1 MQPIQILLV
10 EDDPGDVDLVMEYLE
25 ESGVRLD
32 IQVVENG
39 AKAIAYLR
47 HEGQY
52 AHARCPDLILLDLNL
67 PCKGGHAVLR
77 DIKSDATL
85 AHIPVVIL
93 TSSDDEQDVLRS
105 YELGAKYYVTKPL
118 GLAQF
123 AQIVNSVES
132 LGFMVVKLDAGE

>member
-1 MQPIQILLV
+1 MRPIQILLV

-25 ESGVRLD
+25 ESGVRLN

-52 AHARCPDLILLDLNL
+52 AHAVCPDLILLDLNL
-67 PCKGGHAVLR
+67 PCKGGYEVLR
-77 DIKSDATL
+77 DVKSDATL

-105 YELGAKYYVTKPL
+105 YELGAKCYVTKPL
-118 GLAQF
+118 SLAQF
-123 AQIVNSVES
+123 VQIVNSIES
-132 LGFMVVKLDAGE
+132 LGFMVVKPGTGE